1 MGSGAATAR
10 MGTSAFRLL
19 LHLLLA
25 LLSKQTL
32 RLKQC
37 NNCVHINDCRQWCSK
52 IEQGGASK
60 LSLEERAEFNDNI
73 CGYLFNVDP
82 PTKMCCDTP
91 AEKNVCS
98 QSRRET
104 LKNETSFF
112 DIVLITPT

>member
-10 MGTSAFRLL
+10 MRTSGFRLL
-19 LHLLLA
+19 LLVLLVA

-32 RLKQC
+32 GLEQC

-52 IEQGGASK
+52 IEDGASK
-60 LSLEERAEFNDNI
+60 MTLEERAEFNDNI
-73 CGYLFNVDP
+73 CGFTTNNVDP

-98 QSRRET
+98 TGKGTPST
-104 LKNETSFF
+104 PP
-112 DIVLITPT
+112 ITT

>member
-10 MGTSAFRLL
+10 MGTSGFRLL
-19 LHLLLA
+19 LHLQVLL
-25 LLSKQTL
+25 LGKHTL
-32 RLKQC
+32 GLKQC

-91 AEKNVCS
+91 AEKNVGRS
-98 QSRRET
+98 NLRGRVSAEAAKMRPQ
-104 LKNETSFF
+104 
-112 DIVLITPT
+112 VLGLG